1 MEGYVM
7 MIGAIAVLGFCLH
20 IKMHPVRKTNVF

>member
-7 MIGAIAVLGFCLH
+7 MVGAIAVLGFCLH
-20 IKMHPVRKTNVF
+20 IKMNPIKKDVF